1 MNLGK
6 LWNDEF
12 EGYIACIVS
21 SISILS
27 KDNYYLKF
35 YVLIVIIFSEI
46 LSVLWDKIY
55 WPLFHSTHIFQLY
68 NWHFLFCFLFLYKLI
83 SLEVTSESIII
94 TKIPSLFRKFLGILW
109 NVLHFKKK
117 KSYGLRTHS
126 IYLYFYDIY
135 LYLRYTYMT
144 YKYI

>member
-1 MNLGK
+1 ML
-6 LWNDEF
+6 
-12 EGYIACIVS
+12 Y
-21 SISILS
+21 
-27 KDNYYLKF
+27 
-35 YVLIVIIFSEI
+35 

-68 NWHFLFCFLFLYKLI
+68 NWHFLFCFLFLYELI

-135 LYLRYTYMT
+135 LYLWYTYMT
-144 YKYI
+144 YKYIYVIASYQNALIPYFSACQKHSTKTSLDTNLQFF